1 MKRGLTYAEARDY
14 VGVKRRTFD
23 HQWRPR
29 LTALHQGTT
38 LIFDRRDL
46 DVLFDRFKRQTA
58 AGRSEPEME
67 PAALKAAQNGPWNG
81 RPIVKKGVKLW
92 AEKQGES
99 SPVKTG
105 LGRLTGGGEA
115 LDFAGVASKVL
126 RKQNAG

>member
-23 HQWRPR
+23 HQWRPL

-58 AGRSEPEME
+58 ANRDEVAAEPT
-67 PAALKAAQNGPWNG
+67 ALKAAQNAAWNG
-81 RPIVKKGVKLW
+81 RPIVKKGVNLW
-92 AEKQGES
+92 AGKQGVS
-99 SPVKTG
+99 TPVRTG

-115 LDFAGVASKVL
+115 LDFASVASKVL
-126 RKQNAG
+126 RKQSAG